1 VSSTRRTCPVPP
13 AHRSPCSTLVSSL
26 RVLARLFFVSPTRYY
41 SSRPPVISRK
51 IVEQS
56 QGSGSD
62 KASPFGTPAPGY
74 TATFGSV
81 PNPNAGIHRHEVTTL
96 TISPAEG
103 QVKTEASAEPELE
116 VRYSSSNQRFFCRA
130 VLTPSQPHPY
140 QVRTYHNSSPQPT
153 GGAAVP
159 MQALPALPTPAATQQ
174 SAERPSSREYA
185 VSSGAVPSGW

>member
-1 VSSTRRTCPVPP
+1 MVKLYFNGL
-13 AHRSPCSTLVSSL
+13 LVSRELDSSYLSRSSCSPLSLFNPVSAL
-26 RVLARLFFVSPTRYY
+26 RVLARLAPVSPYATH
-41 SSRPPVISRK
+41 SSMHPVNSRK
-51 IVEQS
+51 VVEQS

-116 VRYSSSNQRFFCRA
+116 VGYSSSNQRFLVA
-130 VLTPSQPHPY
+130 
-140 QVRTYHNSSPQPT
+140 
-153 GGAAVP
+153 
-159 MQALPALPTPAATQQ
+159 Q
-174 SAERPSSREYA
+174 S
-185 VSSGAVPSGW
+185 